1 MTETGKY
8 TRRKI
13 PPGFSIG
20 LPRQAC
26 PVCDALIDVRI
37 KENGQVYFI
46 FAGKFRGGSKR
57 GVSSDSEESG
67 EQTGV

>member
-1 MTETGKY
+1 MTKTGKY

-13 PPGFSIG
+13 PPGFSIA

-37 KENGQVYFI
+37 REGGQVYFI
-46 FAGKFRGGSKR
+46 FVGKFRGGVAR
-57 GVSSDSEESG
+57 RTNDESE
-67 EQTGV
+67 